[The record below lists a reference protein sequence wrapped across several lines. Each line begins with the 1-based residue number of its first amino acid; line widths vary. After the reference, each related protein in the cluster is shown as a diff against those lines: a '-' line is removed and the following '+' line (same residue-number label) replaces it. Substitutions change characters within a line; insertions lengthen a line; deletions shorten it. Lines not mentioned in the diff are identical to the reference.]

1 MIKKK
6 HSANTPEIKKTL
18 PASYKRHIQHKKSQK
33 KSQKITVH
41 QLKINHNSRCCGLI
55 LSLVQILYCKYVNV
69 NVNIILSTPLRTF
82 QG

>member
-6 HSANTPEIKKTL
+6 HNTATHLKLKKLSQQAIKGIFSTKN
-18 PASYKRHIQHKKSQK
+18 HKK
-33 KSQKITVH
+33 ITMH

-55 LSLVQILYCKYVNV
+55 SSLVQILYCKYVNV
-69 NVNIILSTPLRTF
+69 NVNIILSTPLRAF